1 MSGVTGSVE
10 TGVPASTELGFSDE
24 EAMAP
29 MTSLGNSHNMNLGR
43 LSPDLGLGLSWI
55 QSITLC
61 TSHGAELNGWGW
73 LRSDPTSTAIIRRN
87 V

>member
-43 LSPDLGLGLSWI
+43 LSPDLGLGL
-55 QSITLC
+55 
-61 TSHGAELNGWGW
+61 
-73 LRSDPTSTAIIRRN
+73 
-87 V
+87 